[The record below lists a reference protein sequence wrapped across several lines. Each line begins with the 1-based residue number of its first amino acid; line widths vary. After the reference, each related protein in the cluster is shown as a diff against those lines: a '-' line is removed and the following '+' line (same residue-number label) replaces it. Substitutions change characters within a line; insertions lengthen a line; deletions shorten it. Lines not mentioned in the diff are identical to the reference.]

1 MPFVG
6 PVQENFLAAMA
17 MLYRNKEGTDAVLLC
32 QDVHWEVHAA
42 VLLARSPLFMEVK
55 LKRWSG
61 ASKDIVI
68 EDCKPEVLDIAV
80 NYMYGVEIPDL
91 DCPLLCQVLDIAER
105 FLMPDLKAH
114 VENLALKILNKSN
127 VKELCAKADMYSCN
141 QLLEAC
147 VQLMVKEGISLDK
160 EEVKKM
166 PDATEAYLGASKV
179 ELDKKKGLE
188 KILKEQEKEITAL
201 RATLRTKSSIFKKC
215 TSSKPNPR
223 QSILQ
228 MLEDLRRDTY

>member
-1 MPFVG
+1 MF
-6 PVQENFLAAMA
+6 Q
-17 MLYRNKEGTDAVLLC
+17 LLLTS
-32 QDVHWEVHAA
+32 DNDKRTH
-42 VLLARSPLFMEVK
+42 RSPSFLGVK

-68 EDCKPEVLDIAV
+68 EDCEPEVLDIVV
-80 NYMYGVEIPDL
+80 NYMYGIEIPDL
-91 DCPLLCQVLDIAER
+91 VCSIKEVPLNSRSFSQDCLRLCQVLDIAER

-114 VENLALKILNKSN
+114 VENLAVKILNKSN
-127 VKELCAKADMYSCN
+127 VKELCAKADMFSCN

-201 RATLRTKSSIFKKC
+201 RATLRTKSSICKKC

-228 MLEDLRRDTY
+228 MLEELRRDTY

>member
-1 MPFVG
+1 MT
-6 PVQENFLAAMA
+6 N
-17 MLYRNKEGTDAVLLC
+17 
-32 QDVHWEVHAA
+32 VH
-42 VLLARSPLFMEVK
+42 RSPSFLGVK

-68 EDCKPEVLDIAV
+68 EDCEPEVLDIVV
-80 NYMYGVEIPDL
+80 NYMYGIEIPDL
-91 DCPLLCQVLDIAER
+91 VCSIKEVPLNSRSFSQDCLRLCRVLDIAER
-105 FLMPDLKAH
+105 FLMPDLKAY
-114 VENLALKILNKSN
+114 VENLAVKILNKSN
-127 VKELCAKADMYSCN
+127 VKELCAKADMFSCN

-166 PDATEAYLGASKV
+166 PYATEAYLGASKV

-201 RATLRTKSSIFKKC
+201 RATLRTKSSICKKC
-215 TSSKPNPR
+215 TSSQPNPR
-223 QSILQ
+223 QTIQSILQ
-228 MLEDLRRDTY
+228 KLEELRRDTY

>member
-42 VLLARSPLFMEVK
+42 VLLARSPSFMGVK

-114 VENLALKILNKSN
+114 VENLAVQILNKSN
-127 VKELCAKADMYSCN
+127 VKVLCAKADMFACTK
-141 QLLEAC
+141 LLEAC

-188 KILKEQEKEITAL
+188 KILKEQEKEIMAL
-201 RATLRTKSSIFKKC
+201 RATLRTKSSICKKC
-215 TSSKPNPR
+215 TSSKLNPR

-228 MLEDLRRDTY
+228 ML